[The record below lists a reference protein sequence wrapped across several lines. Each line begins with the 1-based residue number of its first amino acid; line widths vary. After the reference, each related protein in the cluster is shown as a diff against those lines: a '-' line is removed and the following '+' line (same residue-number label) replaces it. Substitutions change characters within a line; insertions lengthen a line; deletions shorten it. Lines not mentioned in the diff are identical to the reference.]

1 MVVLR
6 MIGISQN
13 LQQFVVAR
21 RATAVLRW
29 AGAVAVEAGCST
41 GNGRYFFDDQVV
53 CPSVTEVVL
62 LPETIPDGTE
72 DFVHS
77 NAVLER
83 PGAVVPLFER
93 GLHLVASTGSI
104 GIVADEEHV
113 QVSVFPA
120 HDILDDVV

>member
-1 MVVLR
+1 MATSVIAMATTATRAIGDQGVAFVLDA
-6 MIGISQN
+6 IESLGAA
-13 LQQFVVAR
+13 AR
-21 RATAVLRW
+21 RAAHRI
-29 AGAVAVEAGCST
+29 EHI
-41 GNGRYFFDDQVV
+41 
-53 CPSVTEVVL
+53 
-62 LPETIPDGTE
+62 ETIPDGTE